1 MENFSFSPN
10 IAFIIN
16 TIHKGLLVVT
26 NKVNGEKI
34 LLNFCV
40 SDRGNLQK
48 SDKLRPQ
55 LHNLTQIIIS
65 QSCQAFKSHWI
76 FHSLTSHQTT
86 IYEYEYMNLI
96 VSVLN

>member
-16 TIHKGLLVVT
+16 TIHKGLLEVA

-40 SDRGNLQK
+40 SDGGNLQK
-48 SDKLRPQ
+48 SDKLRP
-55 LHNLTQIIIS
+55 
-65 QSCQAFKSHWI
+65 
-76 FHSLTSHQTT
+76 
-86 IYEYEYMNLI
+86 
-96 VSVLN
+96 